1 MFKKM
6 LISLALLYSYLSGE
20 TLNIFVAASAKN
32 ALSEIITTFE
42 NTHSDTK
49 IVATY
54 GASGKA
60 YAQLQNGLEYELFFS
75 ADNTYTQKIVDDK
88 LAISEP
94 LVYARGAVALYSL
107 DESLVKK
114 GIESLKSAKHISIAN
129 PKLAP
134 YGVSALEILKNYNL
148 DLEDKLVLGDN
159 IAQSVLFVDSGSA
172 EVGLVAYSLLK
183 GVKDESKYMLID
195 ESKYKLLEQSFVIT
209 KYAKNEAL
217 AKEFAL
223 FVTSSKAK
231 EIFAKY
237 GFR

>member
-1 MFKKM
+1 M
-6 LISLALLYSYLSGE
+6 
-20 TLNIFVAASAKN
+20 
-32 ALSEIITTFE
+32 SEVITTFE
-42 NTHSDTK
+42 ANHNGTK

-75 ADNTYTQKIVDDK
+75 ADSTYTKKIVDDK
-88 LAISEP
+88 LALNEP
-94 LVYARGAVALYSL
+94 LVYARGAIALYSL
-107 DESLVKK
+107 DESLIKK
-114 GIESLKSAKHISIAN
+114 GIESLKGAKHISIAN

-134 YGVSALEILKNYNL
+134 YGVSALEILKNYELNL
-148 DLEDKLVLGDN
+148 QDRLVLGDN
-159 IAQSVLFVDSGSA
+159 IAQSVWFVDSGSA

-195 ESKYKLLEQSFVIT
+195 ESKYNLLEQSFVIT
-209 KYAKNEAL
+209 KYAKNETL

-223 FVTSSKAK
+223 FITSSKAK